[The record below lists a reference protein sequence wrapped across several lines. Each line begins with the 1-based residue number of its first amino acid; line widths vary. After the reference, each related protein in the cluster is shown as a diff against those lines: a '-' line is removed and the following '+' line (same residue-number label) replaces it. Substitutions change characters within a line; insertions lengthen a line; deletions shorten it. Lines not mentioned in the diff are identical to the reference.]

1 MIHNREAERWSI
13 SHINQKLTEFYDMKE
28 EEVTTI
34 VYHDYKVIKE
44 IARGALGIVYLA
56 EGPNK

>member
-1 MIHNREAERWSI
+1 
-13 SHINQKLTEFYDMKE
+13 MKE